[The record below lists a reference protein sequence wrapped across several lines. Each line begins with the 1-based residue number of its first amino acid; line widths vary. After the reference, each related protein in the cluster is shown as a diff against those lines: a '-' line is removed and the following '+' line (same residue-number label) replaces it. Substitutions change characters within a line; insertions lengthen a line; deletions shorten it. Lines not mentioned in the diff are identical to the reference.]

1 MNIKYII
8 YTLLFALTFP
18 LWMSGQNNL
27 QAFTESITKEYYNRQ
42 KTLQQEIDR
51 FLEVGYR
58 KHHELKSDSITKIPI
73 YTIYRNKKMRP
84 VTPDNND
91 LKEHLFEYLN
101 PKSLALEH
109 IFFYDA
115 DRFIAIAHQRFKN
128 VEMQPIG
135 YNTDERE
142 KNLAEAITVNRP
154 QLIFYF
160 SQYADDLYLF
170 LKDGKIYAYVWDR
183 ATNKYNR
190 HSIPETLARYD
201 AEELYWKL
209 SGKGEQEPFIWCQ

>member
-1 MNIKYII
+1 MILRIFTALCCIIVYI
-8 YTLLFALTFP
+8 AA
-18 LWMSGQNNL
+18 SGQNNL
-27 QAFTESITKEYYNRQ
+27 PAFTESITAEYYNRQ
-42 KTLQQEIDR
+42 KTLQQDIDH

-58 KHHELKSDSITKIPI
+58 KHPELKSDSITKIPI
-73 YTIYRNKKMRP
+73 YTIYRNKKMQP
-84 VTPDNND
+84 VTPANND

-142 KNLAEAITVNRP
+142 KNLAEAIAMNRP

-170 LKDGKIYAYVWDR
+170 LKDGKIYAYVLDR

-190 HSIPETLARYD
+190 HSIPEMLELYD
-201 AEELYWKL
+201 AEEFYWKL